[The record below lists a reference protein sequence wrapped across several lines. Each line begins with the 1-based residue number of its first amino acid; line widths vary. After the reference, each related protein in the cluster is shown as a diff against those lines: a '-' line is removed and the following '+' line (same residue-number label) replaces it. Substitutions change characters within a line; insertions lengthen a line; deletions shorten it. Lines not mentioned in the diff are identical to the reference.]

1 MKRRAFITL
10 LGGAP
15 VVVPIAGYAQQ
26 PDQMPRIGCL
36 LSFSEGDLEGNADVV
51 AFREELQKFGWIEGR
66 NIRIEYRWTSGDPA
80 RAKNYAAEL
89 VALKSDVILANSTL
103 SLRAARK
110 ETETIP
116 IVFVVVG
123 DPVGQGF
130 VTSLSHP
137 GGNIT
142 GFTGF
147 EFSTAAKWLELL
159 KETAPQTKRIAV
171 IFNAEAAPYFNAE
184 AAPYAKN
191 MVQTIAAIA
200 PSLGAELVVSSTRD
214 AVEIERAIA
223 GVAGS
228 KGGLIVIPDAFTV
241 GNRGVI
247 ISLAAR
253 YCLPGVYAHRLYAV
267 DGGLLSYGHPFT
279 DEFRQSASYV
289 DRILRGANPADMPV
303 QQPTKYEL
311 VINLKTAKALGI
323 EVPAQL
329 LARADEVIE

>member
-1 MKRRAFITL
+1 MRRREFITL
-10 LGGAP
+10 LGGAAAAAW
-15 VVVPIAGYAQQ
+15 PIAAHAQQ
-26 PDQMPRIGCL
+26 PDHMPRIGCL
-36 LSFSEGDLEGNADVV
+36 LLYTEGDLEGKANV
-51 AFREELQKFGWIEGR
+51 AGFREELQKFGWIDGR
-66 NIRIEYRWTSGDPA
+66 NIRIEYRWTGGDAA
-80 RAKNYAAEL
+80 RAKEYAAEL

-110 ETETIP
+110 ETGTIP

-130 VTSLSHP
+130 VTSLSRP

-142 GFTGF
+142 GFTAF

-159 KETAPQTKRIAV
+159 KQIAPQVKRVAI
-171 IFNAEAAPYFNAE
+171 IFNAE

-191 MVQTIAAIA
+191 MVQMIAAVA
-200 PSLGAELVVSSTRD
+200 PSLEAELVVNATSD
-214 AVEIERAIA
+214 AAEIERAIA
-223 GVAGS
+223 GVAGPS
-228 KGGLIVIPDAFTV
+228 GGLIVIPDAFTV
-241 GNRGVI
+241 ANRGVI

-253 YCLPGVYAHRLYAV
+253 YRLPAIYAYRYYAV
-267 DGGLLSYGHPFT
+267 DGGLLSYGHDTT
-279 DEFRQSASYV
+279 DLFRRSASYV
-289 DRILRGANPADMPV
+289 DRILRGAKPADMPI
-303 QQPTKYEL
+303 QQPTKYEF

>member
-1 MKRRAFITL
+1 MRRREFVTL
-10 LGGAP
+10 LGGAAAW
-15 VVVPIAGYAQQ
+15 PIAGHAQQ
-26 PDQMPRIGCL
+26 PGQMPRIGCL
-36 LSFSEGDLEGNADVV
+36 WAFSEGDLEGKADVT
-51 AFREELQKFGWIEGR
+51 AFREELEKLGWIDSR
-66 NIRIEYRWTSGDPA
+66 TVRTEYRWTGGDPA
-80 RAKNYAAEL
+80 RAKDYAAEL
-89 VALKSDVILANSTL
+89 VALKSNVILANGTL
-103 SLRAARK
+103 SLAAARK
-110 ETETIP
+110 ETGTIP
-116 IVFVVVG
+116 IVFAVVG

-142 GFTGF
+142 GFTAF

-159 KETAPQTKRIAV
+159 KELAPQAKRIAV
-171 IFNAEAAPYFNAE
+171 IFNAEAAPY
-184 AAPYAKN
+184 AKN
-191 MVQTIAAIA
+191 MLQAIAAIA
-200 PSLGAELVVSSTRD
+200 PSLEAQLVVNSTRD

-228 KGGLIVIPDAFTV
+228 NGGLIVIPDNFTV
-241 GNRGVI
+241 ANRGIV

-253 YCLPGVYAHRLYAV
+253 YRLPAVYAYRLYAV

>member
-1 MKRRAFITL
+1 MQFNRLKRREFITL
-10 LGGAP
+10 VGGATAAWP
-15 VVVPIAGYAQQ
+15 LSARAQQ
-26 PDQMPRIGCL
+26 RDQMLRIGCL

-66 NIRIEYRWTSGDPA
+66 NIRIEYRWTGGDPA

-116 IVFVVVG
+116 IVFAVVG

-147 EFSTAAKWLELL
+147 EFSTAAKWLQLL
-159 KETAPQTKRIAV
+159 KEIAPQTSCIAV
-171 IFNAEAAPYFNAE
+171 IFNAE

-200 PSLGAELVVSSTRD
+200 PSLEVELVVSSTRD

-253 YCLPGVYAHRLYAV
+253 YRLPAVYAHRLYAV

-279 DEFRQSASYV
+279 DVFRQSASYV

>member
-1 MKRRAFITL
+1 MRRREFMRL
-10 LGGAP
+10 LSGAAAAW
-15 VVVPIAGYAQQ
+15 PIAGHAQQ

-36 LSFSEGDLEGNADVV
+36 LAFSEGDLEGNANVA
-51 AFREELQKFGWIEGR
+51 AFREELQKFGWIDGR
-66 NIRIEYRWTSGDPA
+66 SVRIECRWTGGDPV
-80 RAKNYAAEL
+80 RAKDYAAEL
-89 VALKSDVILANSTL
+89 VALKSDVILANGTL
-103 SLRAARK
+103 SLAAARK
-110 ETETIP
+110 ETGTIP
-116 IVFVVVG
+116 IVFAVVG

-142 GFTGF
+142 GFTAF
-147 EFSTAAKWLELL
+147 EFSTSAKWLELL
-159 KETAPQTKRIAV
+159 KEIAPQAKHIA
-171 IFNAEAAPYFNAE
+171 IIFNAE

-191 MVQTIAAIA
+191 MVQAIAAIA
-200 PSLGAELVVSSTRD
+200 PSLEAQLVVNSTRD

-228 KGGLIVIPDAFTV
+228 NGGLIVIPDNFTV
-241 GNRGVI
+241 ANRGII

-253 YCLPGVYAHRLYAV
+253 YRLPAVYAFRYYAV
-267 DGGLLSYGHPFT
+267 DGGLLSYGHELT
-279 DEFRQSASYV
+279 DVFRRSASYV
-289 DRILRGANPADMPV
+289 NRILRGAKPADLPV

-329 LARADEVIE
+329 LALADDVIE

>member
-1 MKRRAFITL
+1 MTL
-10 LGGAP
+10 LSGAAAAW
-15 VVVPIAGYAQQ
+15 PIAGHTQQ

-36 LSFSEGDLEGNADVV
+36 LLYTEGDLEGNANITG
-51 AFREELQKFGWIEGR
+51 FREELQKSGWIDGR
-66 NIRIEYRWTSGDPA
+66 NIHIEYRWTGGDPA

-110 ETETIP
+110 ETSTTP

-130 VTSLSHP
+130 VTSLSRP

-142 GFTGF
+142 GFTAF

-159 KETAPQTKRIAV
+159 KEIAPQAKRIAV
-171 IFNAEAAPYFNAE
+171 IFNAEAAPY
-184 AAPYAKN
+184 AKN
-191 MVQTIAAIA
+191 MVQMIAAIA
-200 PSLGAELVVSSTRD
+200 PSLEAELVVNSTRD

-223 GVAGS
+223 EVAGGS
-228 KGGLIVIPDAFTV
+228 NGGLIVIPDAFTV
-241 GNRGVI
+241 ANRGLI

-253 YCLPGVYAHRLYAV
+253 YRVPAVYAYRYYAV
-267 DGGLLSYGHPFT
+267 DGALLSYGHDTT
-279 DEFRQSASYV
+279 DLFRRSASYV
-289 DRILRGANPADMPV
+289 DKILRGAKPADMPV

-311 VINLKTAKALGI
+311 VINLKTAKTLGI
-323 EVPAQL
+323 VVPAQL
-329 LARADEVIE
+329 LARADEVVE